1 MKNIQSFCPKKAWK
15 TEKNWEHGILQNF
28 SKKNIS
34 SRLFGGFSE
43 KTFFF
48 LKKHFIFVL
57 AVGLRSTPL
66 RLRLRSAPLRPT
78 AKTKIKFF
86 SEQPPKSR
94 SEIFF
99 LKILQDP

>member
-1 MKNIQSFCPKKAWK
+1 MKNIQSFCPKKALK
-15 TEKNWEHGILQNF
+15 TEKNREHRILQNF

-86 SEQPPKSR
+86 SKKKKFFQNSHQKVVPK
-94 SEIFF
+94 FF
-99 LKILQDP
+99 F